1 MILTIHVARQLWIQ
15 LRLLGILALPTI
27 AAFGAVIV
35 DGQSGSRE
43 AGRVAL
49 AVGLATAAILSAALV
64 GAGFAEEI
72 RSGAAA
78 WLVVR
83 AVPRTALIGAWLVLP
98 ALAVLVAFVL
108 SGILAGLALPLALL
122 QAPDP
127 IAVAVT
133 VVAAAAPA
141 LPLSAAG
148 LVIAVYAP
156 VRVTMVAVIGVAA
169 IVALPLVLLGD
180 TAVHAASGY
189 WLVAGMVPADR
200 PITVGLQAIG
210 LCMALA
216 SLLWTVAALLFLRRD
231 L

>member
-1 MILTIHVARQLWIQ
+1 VILTIHVARQLWIQ
-15 LRLLGILALPTI
+15 LRLLAILALPAI
-27 AAFGAVIV
+27 AAFVAVIV

-43 AGRVAL
+43 AGRIAL
-49 AVGLATAAILSAALV
+49 AVGFATAAVLSAALV

-83 AVPRTALIGAWLVLP
+83 AVPRTALIGAWLMLP

-108 SGILAGLALPLALL
+108 AGILAGLALPLALV

-148 LVIAVYAP
+148 LVMAVHAP
-156 VRVTMVAVIGVAA
+156 VRITILAVIGVAV

-216 SLLWTVAALLFLRRD
+216 ALLWAVAALLFLRRD

>member
-1 MILTIHVARQLWIQ
+1 AMV
-15 LRLLGILALPTI
+15 
-27 AAFGAVIV
+27 
-35 DGQSGSRE
+35 
-43 AGRVAL
+43 
-49 AVGLATAAILSAALV
+49 LSAALV

-98 ALAVLVAFVL
+98 ALAALVAFVL
-108 SGILAGLALPLALL
+108 AGILAGLALPLALV

-156 VRVTMVAVIGVAA
+156 VRTTVVAVIGVAV

-200 PITVGLQAIG
+200 PIMVGLQAIG

-216 SLLWTVAALLFLRRD
+216 ALLWAVAALLFLRRD

>member
-15 LRLLGILALPTI
+15 LRLLGILALPAI
-27 AAFGAVIV
+27 ATFVAVIV

-43 AGRVAL
+43 AGRIAL
-49 AVGLATAAILSAALV
+49 AIGLATAAVLSAALV

-83 AVPRTALIGAWLVLP
+83 AVPRTALIGAWSVLP
-98 ALAVLVAFVL
+98 ALAVLVAFVVA
-108 SGILAGLALPLALL
+108 GILAGLALPLALV

-133 VVAAAAPA
+133 LVAAAAPA

-156 VRVTMVAVIGVAA
+156 VRVTMVAVIGLAV
-169 IVALPLVLLGD
+169 IVALPLALLGV
-180 TAVHAASGY
+180 TAVHSASGY

-200 PITVGLQAIG
+200 PISVGLQAIG
-210 LCMALA
+210 LCLA
-216 SLLWTVAALLFLRRD
+216 VAGLLWGVAALLFLRRD

>member
-1 MILTIHVARQLWIQ
+1 VILTIHVARQLWIQ

-169 IVALPLVLLGD
+169 IVALPLVLLGE
-180 TAVHAASGY
+180 TAVHPASGY

-200 PITVGLQAIG
+200 PIAVGLQAIG
-210 LCMALA
+210 LCLALA
-216 SLLWTVAALLFLRRD
+216 AFLWAVAALLFLRRD

>member
-1 MILTIHVARQLWIQ
+1 VILTIHVARQLWIQ
-15 LRLLGILALPTI
+15 LRLLGILALPAI
-27 AAFGAVIV
+27 AAFVAVVV

-43 AGRVAL
+43 AGRITL
-49 AVGLATAAILSAALV
+49 AVGFATATVLSAALV

-216 SLLWTVAALLFLRRD
+216 ALLWAVAALLFLRRD

>member
-1 MILTIHVARQLWIQ
+1 VILTIHVARQLWIQ
-15 LRLLGILALPTI
+15 LRLLGILALPAI
-27 AAFGAVIV
+27 ATFVAVVV
-35 DGQSGSRE
+35 DGQPGSRE
-43 AGRVAL
+43 AGRIAL
-49 AVGLATAAILSAALV
+49 ALGLATAAVLSAALV

-98 ALAVLVAFVL
+98 ALAALVAFVL
-108 SGILAGLALPLALL
+108 AGILAGLALPLDLV

-156 VRVTMVAVIGVAA
+156 VRVTVVAVIGVAA
-169 IVALPLVLLGD
+169 MVALPLVLLGD

-189 WLVAGMVPADR
+189 WLVAGMAPADR
-200 PITVGLQAIG
+200 PIMVGLQATG

-216 SLLWTVAALLFLRRD
+216 ALLWAVAALLFLRRD

>member
-15 LRLLGILALPTI
+15 LRLLGILALPAI
-27 AAFGAVIV
+27 AAFVAVAV

-43 AGRVAL
+43 AGRIAL
-49 AVGLATAAILSAALV
+49 AVGLATATVLSAALV

-83 AVPRTALIGAWLVLP
+83 AVPRTALIGAWLMLP

-108 SGILAGLALPLALL
+108 AGILAGLALPLALV

-148 LVIAVYAP
+148 LVMAVHAP
-156 VRVTMVAVIGVAA
+156 VRITILAVIGVAV

-216 SLLWTVAALLFLRRD
+216 ALLWAVAALLFLRRD